1 MVRLLDK
8 VDIRIL
14 QVKKIHLKNPY
25 ISNLTKIISNV
36 YRMNLPMGEIFLAN
50 VVNENLVSSYC
61 PKTCE
66 CLLCHIPMCNLIEV
80 TWKFYGPLQNSKNF
94 LLKFKFLLKV
104 LKQQLFPHLILKYK
118 F

>member
-14 QVKKIHLKNPY
+14 EVKKIHLKNRY

-36 YRMNLPMGEIFLAN
+36 YRMNLHMGEIFLAN
-50 VVNENLVSSYC
+50 EVNENLVSSYC

-66 CLLCHIPMCNLIEV
+66 CLLCHIPMYNFFLMSDIPMYNLNYLIEV
-80 TWKFYGPLQNSKNF
+80 TWKFYGPLQK
-94 LLKFKFLLKV
+94 
-104 LKQQLFPHLILKYK
+104 
-118 F
+118 